1 MDPLPKFM
9 LPPVFAIVSKDQVN
23 AYATGKLEG
32 DGPDAQVRPQVVVL
46 RGTLDRVIRNAA
58 DPAGDADRLAF
69 IVGHE
74 LSHVGLGHIVR
85 PRAGQTEFT
94 RLVFG
99 RQQETAADR
108 KGMELALK
116 AGYSFRRGRTAIDR
130 MKALGLDYSSFEGLG
145 VDHPAWND
153 RLAAMDQDQ
162 AELWRAMAAF
172 DDGVVFL
179 CFEQY
184 ASAEVCFRAVL
195 REFPQCPEAWTNL
208 GDAQLMRYCDK
219 LDANDLRGLGVGQP
233 AVGAFYT
240 RPESLEAA
248 VRGVDRT
255 LWQDAVEALQK
266 ALKLQ
271 PDLVLAQA
279 DLGVAFLVAPAG
291 QDAERAARYLRSAAA
306 RAATDPAVDPLMRAS
321 VRVNAGAAELAAGER
336 EAAAKQLAAAEKELR
351 DAGDL
356 PEAPVTLGAVS
367 ALLYNRAL
375 WLAASSNEAHRR
387 EAVKQFEQY
396 LRVAPPASA
405 WWPLAYEHYTKLCR
419 ALKQSIKTQAE
430 LARRGEPGFRPLT
443 SVKLASGP
451 TIHLSEPVREAVD
464 KLGKGAPALVEG
476 GQGLARWRYPEHG
489 IDLLAA
495 DRVLAICL
503 KGPKAPAVAI
513 QKMGAGAETHDLRP
527 NIARADLDKILA
539 GEPYDVRQLDRPG
552 IDYRFYPGIGLAA
565 RLAKGRVDELV
576 IAQIPRKAARKEP

>member
-1 MDPLPKFM
+1 M
-9 LPPVFAIVSKDQVN
+9 LPTKFEIHGEDEVN
-23 AYATGKLEG
+23 AFATARLEG
-32 DGPDAQVRPQVVVL
+32 DGAKAQVHPQVVVF
-46 RGTLDRVIRNAA
+46 RGMLSRVIRDPA

-69 IVGHE
+69 ILGHE
-74 LSHVGLGHIVR
+74 LSHVSLGHVTR

-94 RLVFG
+94 RLVFS
-99 RQQETAADR
+99 RQQESAADL

-116 AGYSFRRGRTAIDR
+116 AGYSFRQGRTAIDR
-130 MKALGLDYSSFEGLG
+130 MKALGLTYSSFEGLG
-145 VDHPAWND
+145 ADHPAWND
-153 RLAAMDQDQ
+153 RLAAMDKEQ
-162 AELWRAMAAF
+162 AGLWRAMAAF
-172 DDGVVFL
+172 EDGVVFL

-184 ASAEVCFRAVL
+184 ASAEVCFGAVL

-266 ALKLQ
+266 ALQLQ

-306 RAATDPAVDPLMRAS
+306 KAATDPAVNPLMRAT

-351 DAGDL
+351 DADDL

-375 WLAASSNEAHRR
+375 WLAASPSEAQRR

-396 LRVAPPASA
+396 LRIAPPASA

-419 ALKQSIKTQAE
+419 ALKQSAETQAE
-430 LARRGEPGFRPLT
+430 LARRGQPDFRPVT

-451 TIHLSEPVREAVD
+451 TIRLGEPVREAVD
-464 KLGKGAPALVEG
+464 KLGKGAAAPVDG

-527 NIARADLDKILA
+527 NVARADLDKTLA
-539 GEPYDVRQLDRPG
+539 GEPYDVRQLERPG
-552 IDYRFYPGIGLAA
+552 VDYRFYLGLGLAA
-565 RLAKGRVDELV
+565 RLANGRVDELV
-576 IAQIPRKAARKEP
+576 IAQIPRQSARKEK